1 MQMLKELPL
10 SLSASLNSRPF
21 NGLWL
26 LYFTSCLQCC
36 DLGYHA
42 SLARTLR
49 TYLSAEYS
57 LETSRHEGLD
67 LLEGAVD
74 AMDIRGDKLKF
85 MDTHSQIFCPPACF
99 DYQPH
104 MGDEVSHHRIR
115 LQGCLVVLGTKCIS
129 PCSLFLSVKFSL
141 FLNPRCVRW
150 VHSSLSRQSSWCAT
164 TSCSL
169 AWPHWRLKMK
179 RWECAQVSAF
189 HLKMKQA
196 HCKCAIHGNVLFC
209 LITRWHTVWINIH
222 TEPHKD
228 TNLVVVG
235 SLQHLWTFL
244 WITIHI
250 Q

>member
-1 MQMLKELPL
+1 MLKELPL
-10 SLSASLNSRPF
+10 SLGASLNSRPF

-26 LYFTSCLQCC
+26 LCFTSCLQCC

-104 MGDEVSHHRIR
+104 MGDEVSHHRIGF
-115 LQGCLVVLGTKCIS
+115 QGCLVVLGTKCIS
-129 PCSLFLSVKFSL
+129 PCSLFS
-141 FLNPRCVRW
+141 W
-150 VHSSLSRQSSWCAT
+150 WSSLCFLIPGVSGECTAACPDRALDAPPPAAVSPGHAEDWKWRGESAHKSQHFISKWSKLTASVLYTAT
-164 TSCSL
+164 FF
-169 AWPHWRLKMK
+169 
-179 RWECAQVSAF
+179 SA
-189 HLKMKQA
+189 
-196 HCKCAIHGNVLFC
+196 
-209 LITRWHTVWINIH
+209 
-222 TEPHKD
+222 
-228 TNLVVVG
+228 
-235 SLQHLWTFL
+235 
-244 WITIHI
+244 
-250 Q
+250 

>member
-1 MQMLKELPL
+1 MV
-10 SLSASLNSRPF
+10 
-21 NGLWL
+21 

-104 MGDEVSHHRIR
+104 MGDEVSHCRKG
-115 LQGCLVVLGTKCIS
+115 L
-129 PCSLFLSVKFSL
+129 P
-141 FLNPRCVRW
+141 VR
-150 VHSSLSRQSSWCAT
+150 SSLYKVHFTVFA
-164 TSCSL
+164 
-169 AWPHWRLKMK
+169 
-179 RWECAQVSAF
+179 
-189 HLKMKQA
+189 
-196 HCKCAIHGNVLFC
+196 VLYVKSF
-209 LITRWHTVWINIH
+209 W
-222 TEPHKD
+222 
-228 TNLVVVG
+228 
-235 SLQHLWTFL
+235 
-244 WITIHI
+244 
-250 Q
+250 